1 MRMYR
6 LALLLLATLSMPA
19 YAASNL
25 NNPQVEF
32 QTNFG
37 SFVVELYPDKAPHTV
52 ANFLQYVSN
61 NFYQGTVFHRTVDK
75 FIVQG
80 GGFTPDMTEKPL
92 AFKETGLVGAIKG
105 DMILTTTNKLPNESN
120 NGLKNERGTLAMAR
134 SFQPDSATSQ
144 FFINLDDNKFL
155 NFYKPEPH
163 YIGYA
168 VFGKVIR
175 GFDIVKKIGEIP
187 TKKVG
192 VHEDVPVQPVIIE
205 KAALLDKPVVA
216 EPETLPQ
223 SLPKSKSTNIAT
235 KGKKRG

>member
-1 MRMYR
+1 MRIYR
-6 LALLLLATLSMPA
+6 LALLLLAILSMPA

-32 QTNFG
+32 RTNFG
-37 SFVVELYPDKAPHTV
+37 NFVVELYPDKAPKTV
-52 ANFLQYVSN
+52 AHFLKFVSN

-80 GGFTPDMTEKPL
+80 GGFAPDMTEKPL
-92 AFKETGLVGAIKG
+92 AFKETGLVGAIKE
-105 DMILTTTNKLPNESN
+105 DMVLTKLPNESN

-175 GFDIVKKIGEIP
+175 GFDVVKKIGQTP
-187 TKKVG
+187 TQKVG
-192 VHEDVPVQPVIIE
+192 EYEDVPVQPVIIE
-205 KAALLDKPVVA
+205 SAALLDKPVVA
-216 EPETLPQ
+216 ELEKLPQ
-223 SLPKSKSTNIAT
+223 SLPKSKSTNLAI
-235 KGKKRG
+235 KGK